1 MAKNATKIGTH
12 VFRGCSNLKTIN
24 LPKTV
29 ESIGEASFA
38 QCEALKTV
46 NYGGSESDFGK
57 ITIGSDNT
65 FLTEAEKSYNQKIN

>member
-1 MAKNATKIGTH
+1 M
-12 VFRGCSNLKTIN
+12 KTIN